1 MIIYSKCLFL
11 RPQKTNDMELKK
23 SEKADLEKKKGL
35 FLQIGLVTVLAM
47 LLIAFEWTTRE
58 ISTGGLGELADVVME
73 EEIIPITRPEEVQP
87 PPPPPPPQVTEV
99 LNIVE
104 DDVEIDDEIFID
116 DVEARADTR
125 IDFSQMVFEE
135 EEEVADDEVFFI
147 VEDMPSFQGGGQDAF
162 RTWIAEN
169 LRYPQIAAEN
179 GIQGRVFVQFVV
191 NANGTVSDATVVRGV
206 DPSLDREAIRV
217 VMASPSW
224 TPGRQRGEPVRV
236 AFTFPINFVL
246 Q

>member
-1 MIIYSKCLFL
+1 
-11 RPQKTNDMELKK
+11 MELKK
-23 SEKADLEKKKGL
+23 SEKADLEKRKGL
-35 FLQIGLVTVLAM
+35 FLQIGLVTVLA
-47 LLIAFEWTTRE
+47 LILIAFEWTSRE
-58 ISTGGLGELADVVME
+58 VGTSSLGELSDVVME

-104 DDVEIDDEIFID
+104 DDVDIEDDLFID

-125 IDFSQMVFEE
+125 IEFSEMVMEDEEEAEE
-135 EEEVADDEVFFI
+135 EEIFFI
-147 VEDMPSFQGGGQDAF
+147 VEDMPDFQGGGQDAF
-162 RTWIAEN
+162 RKYIAEN

-191 NANGTVSDATVVRGV
+191 NANGEVSDATVVRGV

-217 VMASPSW
+217 VMSSPKW
-224 TPGRQRGEPVRV
+224 TPGRQRGEAVRV

>member
-1 MIIYSKCLFL
+1 
-11 RPQKTNDMELKK
+11 MELKK
-23 SEKADLEKKKGL
+23 SEKADLEKRKGL
-35 FLQIGLVTVLAM
+35 FLQIGLVTVLA
-47 LLIAFEWTTRE
+47 LILIAFEWTTRDV
-58 ISTGGLGELADVVME
+58 STSSLGELSDVVME

-104 DDVEIDDEIFID
+104 DDVDIDDELFID

-125 IDFSQMVFEE
+125 IEFSEMVMEDEEEAEE
-135 EEEVADDEVFFI
+135 EEIFFI
-147 VEDMPSFQGGGQDAF
+147 VEDMPDFQGGGQDAF
-162 RTWIAEN
+162 RKYIAEN

-191 NANGTVSDATVVRGV
+191 NANGEVSDATVVRGV
-206 DPSLDREAIRV
+206 DPSLDREAVRV
-217 VMASPSW
+217 VMSSPKW

>member
-1 MIIYSKCLFL
+1 
-11 RPQKTNDMELKK
+11 MELKK
-23 SEKADLEKKKGL
+23 SDKANLEKKKGL
-35 FLQIGLVTVLAM
+35 FLQIGLVTVLAL

-58 ISTGGLGELADVVME
+58 VATGTLGELSDVVME
-73 EEIIPITRPEEVQP
+73 EEIIPITRPEEIQP

-99 LNIVE
+99 LTIVE
-104 DDVEIDDEIFID
+104 DDVDIDDELFID

-125 IDFSQMVFEE
+125 IDFTQMVFDEE
-135 EEEVADDEVFFI
+135 EEAEEQEIFFI
-147 VEDMPSFQGGGQDAF
+147 VEDMPDFQGGGQDAF
-162 RTWIAEN
+162 RQWIAEN

-191 NANGTVSDATVVRGV
+191 NTDGRVSDATVVRGV
-206 DPSLDREAIRV
+206 DPSLDREAVRV
-217 VMASPSW
+217 VMASPPW

>member
-1 MIIYSKCLFL
+1 
-11 RPQKTNDMELKK
+11 MELKK
-23 SEKADLEKKKGL
+23 SDKANLEKKKGL
-35 FLQIGLVTVLAM
+35 FLQLGLVTVLAL

-58 ISTGGLGELADVVME
+58 VSTGSLGELSDVVLE
-73 EEIIPITRPEEVQP
+73 EEIIPITRPEEIQP

-104 DDVEIDDEIFID
+104 DDVDIDDDLFID

-135 EEEVADDEVFFI
+135 ETEAEEAEVFFI
-147 VEDMPSFQGGGQDAF
+147 VEDMPDFQGGGQDAF
-162 RTWIAEN
+162 RRYIAEN

-191 NANGTVSDATVVRGV
+191 NADGSVSDATVVRGV
-206 DPSLDREAIRV
+206 DPSLDREALRV
-217 VMASPSW
+217 VMSSPRW
-224 TPGRQRGEPVRV
+224 TPGRQRGQPVRV

>member
-1 MIIYSKCLFL
+1 
-11 RPQKTNDMELKK
+11 MELKK
-23 SEKADLEKKKGL
+23 SDRANLEKKKGL
-35 FLQIGLVTVLAM
+35 FLQIGLVTVLAL

-58 ISTGGLGELADVVME
+58 VATGTLGELADVVLE
-73 EEIIPITRPEEVQP
+73 EEIIPITRPEEIQP
-87 PPPPPPPQVTEV
+87 PPPPPPPQIIES

-104 DDVEIDDEIFID
+104 DDVEIDDELFID

-125 IDFSQMVFEE
+125 IEFSQIFLP
-135 EEEVADDEVFFI
+135 EEEVAEQEIFYI
-147 VEDMPSFQGGGQDAF
+147 VEDMPDFQGKGQDGF
-162 RTWIAEN
+162 RQFIAEN

-191 NANGTVSDATVVRGV
+191 NADGRVSDATVVRGV

-217 VMASPSW
+217 VMSSPRW

>member
-1 MIIYSKCLFL
+1 
-11 RPQKTNDMELKK
+11 MELKK
-23 SEKADLEKKKGL
+23 SDKANLEKKKGL
-35 FLQIGLVTVLAM
+35 FLQIGLVTVLAL

-58 ISTGGLGELADVVME
+58 VATGSLGELSDVVLE
-73 EEIIPITRPEEVQP
+73 EEIIPITRPEEIQP

-104 DDVEIDDEIFID
+104 DDVDIDADLFID
-116 DVEARADTR
+116 DVEARPDTR
-125 IDFSQMVFEE
+125 IDFSQMVFDDEQEAEE
-135 EEEVADDEVFFI
+135 AEVFFI
-147 VEDMPSFQGGGQDAF
+147 VEDMPDFQGGGQDAF
-162 RTWIAEN
+162 RRFIAEN

-191 NANGTVSDATVVRGV
+191 NADGSVSDATVVRGV
-206 DPSLDREAIRV
+206 DPSLDREATRV
-217 VMASPSW
+217 VMSSPRW
-224 TPGRQRGEPVRV
+224 TPGRQRGQAVRV

>member
-1 MIIYSKCLFL
+1 
-11 RPQKTNDMELKK
+11 MEPKK

-35 FLQIGLVTVLAM
+35 FLQIGLAAVLAL

-58 ISTGGLGELADVVME
+58 VTTGTLGELSDVVME
-73 EEIIPITRPEEVQP
+73 EEIIPITRPEEIQP

-99 LNIVE
+99 LRIVE
-104 DDVEIDDEIFID
+104 DDVDIDDELFID
-116 DVEARADTR
+116 DVEARPDTR
-125 IDFSQMVFEE
+125 VAFAPIIMQEQEE
-135 EEEVADDEVFFI
+135 EATEAEIFFI
-147 VEDMPSFQGGGQDAF
+147 VEDMPDFQGGGQDAF
-162 RTWIAEN
+162 RKYIADN

-191 NANGTVSDATVVRGV
+191 NADGRVSDATVVRGV
-206 DPSLDREAIRV
+206 DPSLDREAMRV
-217 VMASPSW
+217 VMSSPPW
-224 TPGRQRGEPVRV
+224 TPGRQRGQPVRV

>member
-1 MIIYSKCLFL
+1 
-11 RPQKTNDMELKK
+11 MELKK
-23 SEKADLEKKKGL
+23 SDKANIEKKKGL
-35 FLQIGLVTVLAM
+35 FLQIGLVTVLAL

-58 ISTGGLGELADVVME
+58 VGTASLGELSDVVME
-73 EEIIPITRPEEVQP
+73 EEIIPITRPEEIQP

-104 DDVEIDDEIFID
+104 DDVEIEDELIID

-125 IDFSQMVFEE
+125 VEFSQMIMEE
-135 EEEVADDEVFFI
+135 EEEAEPEIFFV
-147 VEDMPSFQGGGQDAF
+147 VEDMPDFQGGGQEAF
-162 RTWIAEN
+162 RRWIAEN
-169 LRYPQIAAEN
+169 LKYPTMAAES

-191 NANGTVSDATVVRGV
+191 NEDGSVSDATVVRGV
-206 DPSLDREAIRV
+206 DPILDREAIRV
-217 VMASPSW
+217 VMASPKW
-224 TPGRQRGEPVRV
+224 TPGRQRDQPVRV

>member
-1 MIIYSKCLFL
+1 
-11 RPQKTNDMELKK
+11 MEIKK
-23 SEKADLEKKKGL
+23 SEKANLEKKKGL
-35 FLQIGLVTVLAM
+35 FLQIGLATVLAL

-58 ISTGGLGELADVVME
+58 VSTGSLGELTEVVME
-73 EEIIPITRPEEVQP
+73 EEIIPITRPEEIQP
-87 PPPPPPPQVTEV
+87 PPPPPPPQITEI
-99 LNIVE
+99 LEIVE
-104 DDVEIDDEIFID
+104 DDVEIDDDLFID

-125 IDFSQMVFEE
+125 IEISRMIVEE
-135 EEEVADDEVFFI
+135 EAEVGEAEIFFI
-147 VEDMPSFQGGGQDAF
+147 VEDMPDFQGGGQDAF
-162 RTWIAEN
+162 RNYIAQN

-191 NANGTVSDATVVRGV
+191 NADGTVSNAEVVRGV
-206 DPSLDREAIRV
+206 DPSLDREALRV
-217 VMASPSW
+217 VMSSPRW

>member
-1 MIIYSKCLFL
+1 
-11 RPQKTNDMELKK
+11 MELKK
-23 SEKADLEKKKGL
+23 SDKANLEKKKGL
-35 FLQIGLVTVLAM
+35 FLQIGLVTVLAL

-58 ISTGGLGELADVVME
+58 VGTGSLGELSDVVLE
-73 EEIIPITRPEEVQP
+73 EEIIPITRPEEIQP

-104 DDVEIDDEIFID
+104 DDVDIDDDLFID
-116 DVEARADTR
+116 DAEARADTR
-125 IDFSQMVFEE
+125 VDFSRMIFDEE
-135 EEEVADDEVFFI
+135 EEEAEVFFI
-147 VEDMPSFQGGGQDAF
+147 VEDMPDFQGGGQDAF
-162 RTWIAEN
+162 RRYIAEN

-191 NANGTVSDATVVRGV
+191 NTDGSVSDATVVRGV
-206 DPSLDREAIRV
+206 DPSLDREALRV
-217 VMASPSW
+217 IMSSPKW

>member
-1 MIIYSKCLFL
+1 
-11 RPQKTNDMELKK
+11 MELKK
-23 SEKADLEKKKGL
+23 SDKANLEKKKGL
-35 FLQIGLVTVLAM
+35 FLQIGLVTVLAL

-58 ISTGGLGELADVVME
+58 VGTGSLGELSDVVLE
-73 EEIIPITRPEEVQP
+73 EEIIPITRPEEIQP

-104 DDVEIDDEIFID
+104 DDVDIDDDLFID

-125 IDFSQMVFEE
+125 IDFSQMVFDDEE
-135 EEEVADDEVFFI
+135 EAEAEVFFI
-147 VEDMPSFQGGGQDAF
+147 VEDMPDFQGGGQDAF
-162 RTWIAEN
+162 RRFIAEN

-191 NANGTVSDATVVRGV
+191 NADGSVSDATVVRGV
-206 DPSLDREAIRV
+206 DPSLDREALRV
-217 VMASPSW
+217 VMSSPKW
-224 TPGRQRGEPVRV
+224 TPGRQRGQPVRV

>member
-1 MIIYSKCLFL
+1 
-11 RPQKTNDMELKK
+11 MELKK
-23 SEKADLEKKKGL
+23 SEKADLEKRKGL
-35 FLQIGLVTVLAM
+35 FLQIGLVTVLA
-47 LLIAFEWTTRE
+47 LILIAFEWTTRDVTTT
-58 ISTGGLGELADVVME
+58 SLGELSDVVME
-73 EEIIPITRPEEVQP
+73 EEIIPITRPEEIQP

-104 DDVEIDDEIFID
+104 DDVDIEDELFID

-125 IDFSQMVFEE
+125 IEFSPMVMEE
-135 EEEVADDEVFFI
+135 EEEAEEEEIFFI
-147 VEDMPSFQGGGQDAF
+147 VEDMPDFQGGGQDAF
-162 RTWIAEN
+162 RKYIAEN

-191 NANGTVSDATVVRGV
+191 NANGEVSDATVVRGV

-217 VMASPSW
+217 VMSSPSW

>member
-1 MIIYSKCLFL
+1 
-11 RPQKTNDMELKK
+11 MELKK

-58 ISTGGLGELADVVME
+58 VSTGSLGELADVVME
-73 EEIIPITRPEEVQP
+73 EEIIPITRPDEVQP

-104 DDVEIDDEIFID
+104 DDVDIDDEIFID

-135 EEEVADDEVFFI
+135 EEEVAEDEVFFI

-191 NANGTVSDATVVRGV
+191 NADGTVSDATVVRGV
-206 DPSLDREAIRV
+206 DPSLDREALRV
-217 VMASPSW
+217 VMASPNW

>member
-1 MIIYSKCLFL
+1 
-11 RPQKTNDMELKK
+11 MESKK
-23 SEKADLEKKKGL
+23 SDKANLEKKKGL
-35 FLQIGLVTVLAM
+35 FLQVGLVTVLAL

-58 ISTGGLGELADVVME
+58 VATGSLGELADVVLE
-73 EEIIPITRPEEVQP
+73 EEIIPITRPEEIQP
-87 PPPPPPPQVTEV
+87 PPPPPPPQVTET
-99 LNIVE
+99 LSIVE

-116 DVEARADTR
+116 DVESRADTR
-125 IDFSQMVFEE
+125 IEFSQMVMEE
-135 EEEVADDEVFFI
+135 EEAAEQDIFFI
-147 VEDMPSFQGGGQDAF
+147 VEDMPDFQGKGQDGF
-162 RTWIAEN
+162 RTYIAEN

-191 NANGTVSDATVVRGV
+191 NADGKVSDATVVRGV

-217 VMASPSW
+217 VMSSPPW
-224 TPGRQRGEPVRV
+224 TPGRQRGAPVRV

>member
-1 MIIYSKCLFL
+1 
-11 RPQKTNDMELKK
+11 MELKK

-35 FLQIGLVTVLAM
+35 FLQIGLVTVLAL

-58 ISTGGLGELADVVME
+58 VTTGSLGELSDVVLE
-73 EEIIPITRPEEVQP
+73 EEIIPITRPPEIQP

-99 LNIVE
+99 LEIVD
-104 DDVEIDDEIFID
+104 DDVFIDDDLIID
-116 DVEARADTR
+116 DVETIQDR
-125 IDFSQMVFEE
+125 IDFSHMLFD
-135 EEEVADDEVFFI
+135 ADSEAEDAEVFFI
-147 VEDMPSFQGGGQDAF
+147 VEDMPDFQGGGQDAF
-162 RTWIAEN
+162 RRWISEN

-191 NANGTVSDATVVRGV
+191 NTDGTVSDATVVRGV

-217 VMASPSW
+217 VMASPKW
-224 TPGRQRGEPVRV
+224 TPGRQRGQPVRV